1 MTENIRE
8 LKIFTNSL
16 LYFLLEPVFN
26 FNSLVP
32 SGFRDLSELRVR
44 VKVIYLWLNAL
55 KHLNPMYRNASII
68 ETEAIKNKLL
78 NISAELL
85 ANATIVDN
93 NTEIMIDQLITPE
106 GSNYVL
112 AGEVQEDGNE
122 PHDQPMPVSLLTRST
137 PVAIDDTQSAS
148 AAFRGLWGKFLS
160 FADISGN

>member
-16 LYFLLEPVFN
+16 LYFSLEPVFN

-44 VKVIYLWLNAL
+44 VEVIYLWLNAL

-78 NISAELL
+78 KISADLL

-93 NTEIMIDQLITPE
+93 DTEIMINQLITPE
-106 GSNYVL
+106 GAIVVQ